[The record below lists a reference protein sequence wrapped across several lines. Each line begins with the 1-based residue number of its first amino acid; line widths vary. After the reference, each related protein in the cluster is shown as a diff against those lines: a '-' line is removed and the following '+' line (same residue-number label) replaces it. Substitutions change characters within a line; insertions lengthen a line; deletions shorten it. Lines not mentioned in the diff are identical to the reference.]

1 MSLFLQR
8 NIPQGGE
15 LGIWHIEEPS
25 SFFFHQLVLTP
36 SELAQVEQIK
46 GDGRRLEWLA
56 TRYLLHIMS
65 GRAMRGACLKDEF
78 GKPYLEQSPYHIS
91 ISHSTGMAAVIAAP
105 FLVGID
111 IQKLVTKIERIA
123 HKFMRPQEMESLE
136 DTTRLEHL
144 HVYWGAKEALYKA
157 YGRKALDFREHILV
171 SPFVYDLHVGKCE
184 GMLKKDN
191 FQIYFDIYY
200 EKIMD
205 YMLVY
210 VLKG

>member
-1 MSLFLQR
+1 MSLFLQK

-15 LGIWHIEEPS
+15 IGIWHIEEPV
-25 SFFFHQLVLTP
+25 SFFFHQLVLTS
-36 SELAQVEQIK
+36 SELAQIEQIK
-46 GDGRRLEWLA
+46 GEGRRIEWLA
-56 TRYLLHIMS
+56 TRYLLHTMS
-65 GRAMRGACLKDEF
+65 GRVMRGACLKDEF

-111 IQKLVTKIERIA
+111 IQKLVSKIERIA
-123 HKFMRPQEMESLE
+123 HKFMRPEEMESLE

-157 YGRKALDFREHILV
+157 YGRKSLDFKEHILV
-171 SPFVYDLHVGKCE
+171 SPFVYDLKLGKCK
-184 GMLKKDN
+184 GVVKKDD
-191 FQIYFDIYY
+191 FCAQFDIHY

-205 YMLVY
+205 YILVY
-210 VLKG
+210 ALEE